1 MSGLPNDPRLPS
13 EAPAL
18 TPELRDYVLACL
30 RAARPSRLRTQAIDA
45 FARAMPAPPTA
56 PPIPVDWEELERE
69 AVRRGITLAE
79 LIAEQG
85 SDDLGPSS
93 EPGPFSI

>member
-1 MSGLPNDPRLPS
+1 MSLPPNDPRLPS
-13 EAPAL
+13 EAPEL

-45 FARAMPAPPTA
+45 FARTMPARPAPPLS
-56 PPIPVDWEELERE
+56 VDWDAMETE

-79 LIAEQG
+79 LIAETG
-85 SDDLGPSS
+85 SD
-93 EPGPFSI
+93 EPDPFSF

>member
-13 EAPAL
+13 EAPEL

-45 FARAMPAPPTA
+45 FARTMPTRPSTPLA
-56 PPIPVDWEELERE
+56 PVDWDGLEAE

-79 LIAEQG
+79 LIAELG
-85 SDDLGPSS
+85 SDEQD
-93 EPGPFSI
+93 PFSV

>member
-13 EAPAL
+13 EAPEL

-45 FARAMPAPPTA
+45 FARTLPAAQPHTPLA
-56 PPIPVDWEELERE
+56 PVDWDALEIE
-69 AVRRGITLAE
+69 AIRRGITLAE
-79 LIAEQG
+79 LIAELG
-85 SDDLGPSS
+85 SDDH
-93 EPGPFSI
+93 GPFSA

>member
-13 EAPAL
+13 EAPEL

-45 FARAMPAPPTA
+45 FARSMPRTSPTPLA
-56 PPIPVDWEELERE
+56 PVDWDALETE

-79 LIAEQG
+79 LIGE
-85 SDDLGPSS
+85 LGPD
-93 EPGPFSI
+93 EQDPFSI

>member
-13 EAPAL
+13 EAPEL

-45 FARAMPAPPTA
+45 FARTMPRTPGAPPA
-56 PPIPVDWEELERE
+56 PVDWDGLETE
-69 AVRRGITLAE
+69 AYRRGITLAE
-79 LIAEQG
+79 LIAE
-85 SDDLGPSS
+85 LGPDD
-93 EPGPFSI
+93 PDPFSL

>member
-1 MSGLPNDPRLPS
+1 MPGLPNDPDFRAEVP
-13 EAPAL
+13 EL

-45 FARAMPAPPTA
+45 FARVTPSAAATPLA
-56 PPIPVDWEELERE
+56 PVDWHGLEAE

-79 LIAEQG
+79 LIAESD
-85 SDDLGPSS
+85 SDDHD
-93 EPGPFSI
+93 PFAV

>member
-1 MSGLPNDPRLPS
+1 MHGLPNDPDFRS
-13 EAPAL
+13 DAPDL

-45 FARAMPAPPTA
+45 FARTLPVASPTPLA
-56 PPIPVDWEELERE
+56 PVDWNGLEAE

-79 LIAEQG
+79 LIAEAG
-85 SDDLGPSS
+85 SD
-93 EPGPFSI
+93 EPDPFTL

>member
-1 MSGLPNDPRLPS
+1 MPGLPNDPDFRS
-13 EAPAL
+13 DAPDL

-45 FARAMPAPPTA
+45 FARSLPVAPASPLA
-56 PPIPVDWEELERE
+56 PVDWNGLEAE

-79 LIAEQG
+79 LIGQSG
-85 SDDLGPSS
+85 SD
-93 EPGPFSI
+93 EPDPFSL

>member
-13 EAPAL
+13 EAPEL

-45 FARAMPAPPTA
+45 FARTMPVRPAPPLS
-56 PPIPVDWEELERE
+56 VDWDALERE
-69 AVRRGITLAE
+69 AVRRGIPLAE
-79 LIAEQG
+79 LIAETD
-85 SDDLGPSS
+85 SDDQDLAA
-93 EPGPFSI
+93 

>member
-1 MSGLPNDPRLPS
+1 MSSLPDDPQLPS
-13 EAPAL
+13 EAPDL

-45 FARAMPAPPTA
+45 FTRSAPVSPLE
-56 PPIPVDWEELERE
+56 PVNWLALETE
-69 AVRRGITLAE
+69 AQLRGITLAE

-85 SDDLGPSS
+85 TDESD
-93 EPGPFSI
+93 PFAL

>member
-1 MSGLPNDPRLPS
+1 MFGPPNDPRLPS
-13 EAPAL
+13 EAPEL

-45 FARAMPAPPTA
+45 FARSMPAQQPSA
-56 PPIPVDWEELERE
+56 PLAPVDWEGLEVE

-79 LIAEQG
+79 LIAELG
-85 SDDLGPSS
+85 SDDQD
-93 EPGPFSI
+93 PFSV